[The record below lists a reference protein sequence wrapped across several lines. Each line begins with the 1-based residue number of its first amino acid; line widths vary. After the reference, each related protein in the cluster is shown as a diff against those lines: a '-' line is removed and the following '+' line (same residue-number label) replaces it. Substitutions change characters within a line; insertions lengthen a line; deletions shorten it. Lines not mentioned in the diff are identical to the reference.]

1 MFIVKIIGMKH
12 TIYDAHCHL
21 FHKGHI
27 TRRILHSLL
36 DLMSDLDTLVA
47 REKSRTDIEN
57 AQKVKVA
64 SLIKRII
71 NVINLLMSSS
81 SKEVMLKLKKQYKG
95 FDVIFV
101 PLSYNVASC
110 FQESYTQDISSF
122 SSRKDHELLMTV
134 RDNILTLLDKY
145 MHRLEHYKIF
155 NQLQSLHT
163 RLDELISYR
172 NNKEAELDS
181 KDIFMFQVNQLQELK
196 SMYPDHVYPFFYVD
210 PRHSQTLTLA
220 RELVGKDKPFLGIK
234 LYTPNGYS
242 PLDPN
247 LMDLYDFCQS
257 NQIPITAHNS
267 NSGFATFVKK
277 LEIKGAFYF
286 DGHVI
291 EHSGWIEFDTD
302 FFSGPG
308 AAIVERA
315 KKLNH
320 PKLWEKVMLTFPEL
334 RLNLAHFGGEG
345 KDWQEIVIQLML
357 KYPNLYTDLSC
368 QTEQSMLQYIKKKFF
383 PLAPHKFLY
392 GSDYYL
398 NMFFIDS
405 FSQYLTNFF
414 NVFTEA
420 ELEKMMYYNPG
431 VFLFDRQQSYLS

>member
-1 MFIVKIIGMKH
+1 
-12 TIYDAHCHL
+12 
-21 FHKGHI
+21 
-27 TRRILHSLL
+27 
-36 DLMSDLDTLVA
+36 
-47 REKSRTDIEN
+47 
-57 AQKVKVA
+57 
-64 SLIKRII
+64 
-71 NVINLLMSSS
+71 
-81 SKEVMLKLKKQYKG
+81 MLKLRKHYKD

-101 PLSYNVASC
+101 PLSYNVTSC
-110 FQESYTQDISSF
+110 FQESYTQDLSSLAT
-122 SSRKDHELLMTV
+122 RKDHELLAEI
-134 RDNILTLLDKY
+134 RDNMLTMLDKY
-145 MHRLEHYKIF
+145 MHRLVHYKIF
-155 NQLQSLHT
+155 GQLQSLHT

-172 NNKEAELDS
+172 DKTTELDN
-181 KDIFMFQVNQLQELK
+181 KDIFSFQISQLQELK
-196 SMYPDHVYPFFYVD
+196 KKYPSHVYPFFYVD
-210 PRHSQTLTLA
+210 PRHPETLTLV
-220 RELVGKDKPFLGIK
+220 RELVGKHKPFLGIK

-247 LMDLYDFCQS
+247 MMDLYDFCQT

-291 EHSGWIEFDTD
+291 EHNGWIEFDKD
-302 FFSGPG
+302 FFSDPG

-320 PKLWEKVMLTFPEL
+320 PKLWEKVMQTFPEL

-345 KDWQEIVIQLML
+345 KDWQEIVIDLML

-368 QTEQSMLQYIKKKFF
+368 QTEQDMLQHIKNNFL
-383 PLAPHKFLY
+383 PLAPQKFLY

-405 FSQYLTNFF
+405 FAQYLTNFF
-414 NVFTEA
+414 NVFSEA
-420 ELEKMMYYNPG
+420 ELERLMYYNPRA
-431 VFLFDRQQSYLS
+431 FLFDQQDSYLS